1 MGRGIGRIAG
11 TQKRAAVFL
20 DSWHVGSARRLT
32 MEGARP
38 PRSTRVSVDS
48 GVNERA
54 HLAFED
60 PTPSI
65 LVFLLRGVR
74 AEAFPFRDERGGV
87 LGGLDDVP
95 RVVVSVRASPSVFEP
110 ELLEHLFVVV
120 RQALLARAGLDVAE
134 LGALSLIHGER

>member
-1 MGRGIGRIAG
+1 
-11 TQKRAAVFL
+11 V
-20 DSWHVGSARRLT
+20 ARRV
-32 MEGARP
+32 GAASDDGRRTLARGRRGRRAC
-38 PRSTRVSVDS
+38 RSIQ
-48 GVNERA
+48 GVKRRA
-54 HLAFED
+54 YLAFED
-60 PTPSI
+60 PAPSI

-110 ELLEHLFVVV
+110 ELLEHLLVVV

>member
-1 MGRGIGRIAG
+1 VARGVGVASDDGGRTLARGRRG
-11 TQKRAAVFL
+11 QRAR
-20 DSWHVGSARRLT
+20 VG
-32 MEGARP
+32 
-38 PRSTRVSVDS
+38 DS
-48 GVNERA
+48 GVNDRA
-54 HLAFED
+54 YLAFED
-60 PTPSI
+60 PAPSI

-134 LGALSLIHGER
+134 LGALALIHGER